1 VGRYLDKNLIKFEL
15 DQMTLIRDV
24 IFILDDQQLIKEMKI
39 TELTPGI
46 RGVSVEGKIESIAE
60 PRTVNLRAGG
70 TARVADAVITDDS
83 GSIKLSLWD
92 DQIDMVQEGDAVVIE
107 NGYTQAFRGDNSLNI
122 GRYGK
127 LRKV

>member
-1 VGRYLDKNLIKFEL
+1 
-15 DQMTLIRDV
+15 MTMIPDV
-24 IFILDDQQLIKEMKI
+24 IFILDEQQLVKEMKI

-92 DQIDMVQEGDAVVIE
+92 DQIDMVQEGDTVIIE

-127 LRKV
+127 LRKA